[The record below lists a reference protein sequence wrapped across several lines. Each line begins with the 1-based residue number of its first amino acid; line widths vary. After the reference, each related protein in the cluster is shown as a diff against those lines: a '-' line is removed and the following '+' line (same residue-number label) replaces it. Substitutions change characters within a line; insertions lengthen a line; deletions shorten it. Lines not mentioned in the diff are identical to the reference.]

1 MKKHVRLHD
10 LCVLVIGSEASQQNL
25 TSNNTLNNN
34 MCTLLPTPHC
44 SGEKN
49 I

>member
-1 MKKHVRLHD
+1 MCIGDDWL
-10 LCVLVIGSEASQQNL
+10 LFSIGSEASHQNL

-49 I
+49 PWLH